1 MAVTPNGSALF
12 TPSAQKST
20 ITGAYVDVTTLAN
33 IGLQKHDISEN
44 LIQKYG
50 NQGLSGYLEQLGA
63 MTSVGSDE
71 FLHFEERMLH
81 EEITLDGTTP
91 ITALASNLITAA
103 ATFQVA
109 NTPAAI
115 AQAGSLRVN
124 AVIQFANGDMAQ
136 VTVAATTGART
147 FTAIPLLSGGWNGWV
162 TEASDPYINTATN
175 TAFKLQKLI
184 VVGIEYAK
192 GTDQPTSLEPLVDKV
207 YGRTAIFKESFAVS
221 GSDASQIAYVKV
233 NDGAGKSGYVWYIK
247 GEGET
252 RKRFMDYCESSL
264 MFGKKNTNSV
274 TGTTGQNGLLTT
286 AAEQGMTD
294 LSGTMLTDARVDA
307 WVDAIDRQRG
317 PAEYTAWCGLD
328 VSLALDD
335 WMASKNQTAA
345 AGEQNWGAF
354 NNSKDMKMNFG
365 FESFSRGGYTFHK
378 KLYDMFNDRGM
389 GGSIGYR
396 KKALF
401 VPSGV
406 QKDPRTG
413 LNIPALQ
420 IRYREANG
428 YSRKMEHWFTG
439 SAVLAN
445 PTNTSDA
452 LNCHYRTERGLQV
465 FGANRYLTAS
475 VA

>member
-109 NTPAAI
+109 NTATAK
-115 AQAGSLRVN
+115 AQVASLRVN

-252 RKRFMDYCESSL
+252 RKRFMD
-264 MFGKKNTNSV
+264 
-274 TGTTGQNGLLTT
+274 
-286 AAEQGMTD
+286 
-294 LSGTMLTDARVDA
+294 
-307 WVDAIDRQRG
+307 
-317 PAEYTAWCGLD
+317 
-328 VSLALDD
+328 
-335 WMASKNQTAA
+335 
-345 AGEQNWGAF
+345 
-354 NNSKDMKMNFG
+354 
-365 FESFSRGGYTFHK
+365 
-378 KLYDMFNDRGM
+378 
-389 GGSIGYR
+389 
-396 KKALF
+396 
-401 VPSGV
+401 
-406 QKDPRTG
+406 
-413 LNIPALQ
+413 
-420 IRYREANG
+420 
-428 YSRKMEHWFTG
+428 
-439 SAVLAN
+439 
-445 PTNTSDA
+445 
-452 LNCHYRTERGLQV
+452 
-465 FGANRYLTAS
+465 
-475 VA
+475 